1 MINIIID
8 KYRVSCQLDYRYLQ
22 EQSWQ
27 SFKKLYLI
35 MDEAQLIFSVNP
47 LKVRKIQKGWGNFLT
62 FFGHF
67 VLRSRSRYPT

>member
-1 MINIIID
+1 MIDIIID
-8 KYRVSCQLDYRYLQ
+8 KYRVSCQLDYCYLQ

-47 LKVRKIQKGWGNFLT
+47 LKVRKIQKGRRNF
-62 FFGHF
+62 
-67 VLRSRSRYPT
+67 